1 MDKKLNDLNKIYEN
15 IQVPKRLDD
24 VIDKAVERERESRV
38 IRMRESNKG
47 IYKKL
52 GAAAACV
59 VIVFG
64 LTVNSSSVL
73 AKGMYKIP
81 VIGDLAKMVTFREY
95 NIHNETSKAK
105 VIIPT
110 VNDMK
115 NEEIEEQINETIKKK
130 VDELVK
136 QQAILDKEYKEAFL
150 ETGGKEEDYR
160 KIEMSVDYKL
170 HYSSQNI
177 LSFEIFKHQTLAPA
191 YNETYFYNIDLETGK
206 EMAIKEV
213 LGDDYIKII
222 KEKTEKQM
230 LDRIKENSNLT
241 YWIDELKEMEIKE
254 DRKFYI
260 KEDGDIVVFFDKYE
274 VATGFM
280 GAQHFVVGNLDKE

>member
-15 IQVPKRLDD
+15 IQVPKSLDD

-38 IRMRESNKG
+38 IRIRESNKG

-59 VIVFG
+59 VMVFG

-95 NIHNETSKAK
+95 DIHNETSKAK

-150 ETGGKEEDYR
+150 ETGGKEEDYK

-177 LSFEIFKHQTLAPA
+177 ISFEIFKYQTLAPA
-191 YNETYFYNIDLETGK
+191 YNETYFYNIDLETGE

-213 LGDDYIKII
+213 LGDEYIKII

-274 VATGFM
+274 VATGSM

>member
-15 IQVPKRLDD
+15 IQVPKSLDD

-95 NIHNETSKAK
+95 DIHNETSKAK

-115 NEEIEEQINETIKKK
+115 NEEIEEQINETIKNK

-150 ETGGKEEDYR
+150 ETGGKEEDYK

-177 LSFEIFKHQTLAPA
+177 ISFEIFKYQTLAPA
-191 YNETYFYNIDLETGK
+191 YNETYFYNIDLETGE

-213 LGDDYIKII
+213 LGDEYIKII

-274 VATGFM
+274 VATGSM
-280 GAQHFVVGNLDKE
+280 GAQHFVVGNLDKQ